1 MVFFRSLPKNFHENA
16 GEMTNSYARNGEGKI
31 FYKNWKGGALH
42 LATHQ
47 CFRVFAVAWIDSSA
61 QVSWS
66 FAANISLNLK
76 IE

>member
-16 GEMTNSYARNGEGKI
+16 GEMTNPHSINTEGKI

-42 LATHQ
+42 LTTHQ

-66 FAANISLNLK
+66 FAANISLN
-76 IE
+76 